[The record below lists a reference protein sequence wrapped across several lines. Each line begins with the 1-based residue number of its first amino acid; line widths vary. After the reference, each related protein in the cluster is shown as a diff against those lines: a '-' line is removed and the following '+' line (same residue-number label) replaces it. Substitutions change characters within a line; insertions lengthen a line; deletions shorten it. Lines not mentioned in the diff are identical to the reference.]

1 MRRILLL
8 LALVAIFTG
17 ASVCHSDVEGI
28 FQVGVSKV
36 KSTIELRAE
45 GIAPYHSSFGRT
57 RPVIV
62 GIGENTGA
70 EVTAYVVPYRVLTE
84 SGAAEMIACLGSVC
98 SSTSTLLT
106 ENSMETSTSPEKVSP
121 FTCDQNAIEPARRN
135 RFKAF
140 ESDAQLRQDE

>member
-17 ASVCHSDVEGI
+17 ASVCHSDVGGI

-57 RPVIV
+57 CPVIV

-70 EVTAYVVPYRVLTE
+70 EVTAYVVPYRVLTQ

-98 SSTSTLLT
+98 SSTSTLM
-106 ENSMETSTSPEKVSP
+106 ENSMETSTSPEKVSS

-140 ESDAQLRQDE
+140 ESDVQLRQDE